1 MTQHTP
7 NYQSILNLED
17 LIEVNP
23 PTVDCHLKVIDSI
36 ARMNQKNHQSSLR
49 YNYILVI
56 EDSKLVGILTERD
69 IVKLT
74 AAEIDLAK
82 ITVEE
87 VMTTQLITL
96 KKSDFAN
103 VYTVLTIL
111 RNNQIRHLPIVDAHG
126 QLEGVISVES
136 ICRALHPSNLL
147 KFRCV
152 EEAMTTQ
159 ILHAPMTTSV
169 LSLSQM
175 MADNRSSCVVITD
188 EKLLKNNAESSSSLL
203 IPIGIVTERDIVQ
216 FQILGLD
223 LVNTIAQTVMSS
235 PLVCMKP
242 RDSLMEVRQ
251 QMEKL
256 RVRRLVITGEQ
267 EELKGIITQLNMLK
281 VLDPTELFG
290 VIETLQEELDEKIYQ
305 LQKEKELA
313 QVTLQSIGD
322 AVITTDTLGK
332 IVNFNPMAEKL
343 TKWNSQEAK
352 GRPLSR
358 IFCTFDEHT
367 RKPKPNLVEQFL
379 QKNQDCGL
387 VNHALLIARD
397 DTEYIIEG
405 SVAPICDRQ
414 EQIIGTVVIF
424 RDVTESRALTHQLS
438 WQATHDVLTGLCNRR
453 QFEQKLTEAL
463 ASAQEEACQHALC
476 YLDLDRFKIVN
487 DTCGHAAGDEL
498 LRQVSEIF
506 RQQVRSSDIVARL
519 GGDEFGLLLHQ
530 CPLSVA
536 MKIADKLRQAIENF
550 RFTWQGRTF
559 SIGVSIGVIEITS
572 ITEDLTSLMSAADAA
587 CYAAK
592 QKGRNCVHVYHHN
605 DTELSQQLGEI
616 QWITRLNQALKE
628 NHFCLYSQKIISL
641 QDNAARNHYEILL
654 RLCDQPGQLILP
666 SAFIPT
672 AERYNL
678 MPTLDRWVINNFLAG
693 YEKSCQKKTTQQ
705 SAQSQTLYFLNLS
718 GESINSQKFRLFLQ
732 EKLTQ
737 ARIPLTT
744 ICFEITETAAISNI
758 PNAVAFMQ
766 ELKKLGCSIALDDF
780 GNGMSSLTY
789 LKNLPVDYLKI
800 DGSFVTNILRD
811 RLDCVAVECLN
822 RIGQAMNLKTVAEFV
837 ENEAT
842 LNKLQELGVDYAQ
855 GYGIARPEPM
865 VFD

>member
-1 MTQHTP
+1 MP
-7 NYQSILNLED
+7 N
-17 LIEVNP
+17 P
-23 PTVDCHLKVIDSI
+23 
-36 ARMNQKNHQSSLR
+36 
-49 YNYILVI
+49 
-56 EDSKLVGILTERD
+56 
-69 IVKLT
+69 
-74 AAEIDLAK
+74 
-82 ITVEE
+82 
-87 VMTTQLITL
+87 
-96 KKSDFAN
+96 
-103 VYTVLTIL
+103 
-111 RNNQIRHLPIVDAHG
+111 
-126 QLEGVISVES
+126 
-136 ICRALHPSNLL
+136 
-147 KFRCV
+147 
-152 EEAMTTQ
+152 
-159 ILHAPMTTSV
+159 
-169 LSLSQM
+169 
-175 MADNRSSCVVITD
+175 
-188 EKLLKNNAESSSSLL
+188 
-203 IPIGIVTERDIVQ
+203 
-216 FQILGLD
+216 
-223 LVNTIAQTVMSS
+223 
-235 PLVCMKP
+235 
-242 RDSLMEVRQ
+242 
-251 QMEKL
+251 
-256 RVRRLVITGEQ
+256 
-267 EELKGIITQLNMLK
+267 
-281 VLDPTELFG
+281 
-290 VIETLQEELDEKIYQ
+290 
-305 LQKEKELA
+305 
-313 QVTLQSIGD
+313 
-322 AVITTDTLGK
+322 
-332 IVNFNPMAEKL
+332 
-343 TKWNSQEAK
+343 
-352 GRPLSR
+352 
-358 IFCTFDEHT
+358 
-367 RKPKPNLVEQFL
+367 VEQVL
-379 QKNQDCGL
+379 QKNQDWSL

-397 DTEYIIEG
+397 GTEYIIED
-405 SVAPICDRQ
+405 SAAPIRDRQ
-414 EQIIGTVVIF
+414 GSIIGTVVIF

-487 DTCGHAAGDEL
+487 DTCGHTAGDEL

-530 CPLSVA
+530 CPLPA
-536 MKIADKLRQAIENF
+536 ATKIADKLRQAIDNL

-605 DTELSQQLGEI
+605 DTELSTQLGGR

-628 NHFCLYSQKIISL
+628 NHFCLYSQKIIPL
-641 QDNAARNHYEILL
+641 QDNAASNHYEILL

-678 MPTLDRWVINNFLAG
+678 MPTLDRWMINNFLAS

-705 SAQSQTLYFLNLS
+705 SAQSKTLYFLNLS
-718 GESINSQKFRLFLQ
+718 GESINSQKFRLFLP

-737 ARIPLTT
+737 AKIPLTT

-758 PNAVAFMQ
+758 SNAVAFMQ
-766 ELKKLGCSIALDDF
+766 ELKQLGCSIALDDF

-800 DGSFVTNILRD
+800 DGSFVTNILND

-855 GYGIARPEPM
+855 GYGIARPEPI